1 MNERNLNEGQW
12 EDRKSRCWTTLK
24 NVLNPMYTYIH
35 THTHTHTY
43 IVHMHIYIYIYIYY
57 ALTLNPGDPLR
68 SLVESSISGA
78 LYTSYA
84 LP

>member
-1 MNERNLNEGQW
+1 M
-12 EDRKSRCWTTLK
+12 
-24 NVLNPMYTYIH
+24 
-35 THTHTHTY
+35 
-43 IVHMHIYIYIYIYY
+43 HMHIYVYIYY

>member
-1 MNERNLNEGQW
+1 MLDNAEKCFEP
-12 EDRKSRCWTTLK
+12 D
-24 NVLNPMYTYIH
+24 VYIHTYIH
-35 THTHTHTY
+35 THTHTHTM
-43 IVHMHIYIYIYIYY
+43 HMHIYVYIYY